1 MLGLY
6 ISGHPLE
13 ELKEQIEMCSNIST
27 LKIREALEEQEQ
39 TGAFALK
46 DGQSVKFAG
55 IINSIKKKY
64 TKNNKIMAF
73 VNIEDLYGNIETI
86 VFENAYQQ
94 AGTALMEESI
104 VLVEGRLSIREEEQS
119 VSIIA
124 NKIVPFGTFPNGKS
138 DTSGTI
144 VTFGNQE
151 TSKRKQLTI
160 NITYLTEAQKDKLR
174 GALKFFTGDRNNTLV
189 AIINKE
195 NKMPAGGIFVN
206 GTTLEEIEE
215 IVGKENVTIEIEN

>member
-6 ISGHPLE
+6 ISGHPLK

-39 TGAFALK
+39 TGAFPLK

-94 AGTALMEESI
+94 AGQALMEESI

-124 NKIVPFGTFPNGKS
+124 NKIVPLSDASGTFSNASS
-138 DTSGTI
+138 DPLTSNNI
-144 VTFGNQE
+144 NV
-151 TSKRKQLTI
+151 KRKQLTI
-160 NITYLTEAQKDKLR
+160 NITNLTEEQKDKLR
-174 GALKFFTGDRNNTLV
+174 GVLKFFTGDRNNAPV
-189 AIINKE
+189 QIINGE

-206 GTTLEEIEE
+206 GSTLEEIEE
-215 IVGKENVTIEIEN
+215 IVGKENVSIGECL

>member
-1 MLGLY
+1 
-6 ISGHPLE
+6 
-13 ELKEQIEMCSNIST
+13 MCSNFST

-39 TGAFALK
+39 TGVFPLK
-46 DGQSVKFAG
+46 DGQTVKFAG

-73 VNIEDLYGNIETI
+73 VSLEDLYGNIETI

-94 AGTALMEESI
+94 AGGALMEESA

-124 NKIVPFGTFPNGKS
+124 NKIVPLSDASGTFPNAS
-138 DTSGTI
+138 CDPLTSNNI
-144 VTFGNQE
+144 NV
-151 TSKRKQLTI
+151 KRKKLTI
-160 NITYLTEAQKDKLR
+160 NITNLTEEQKDKLR
-174 GALKFFTGDRNNTLV
+174 GVLKFFTGDRNNTLV
-189 AIINKE
+189 AIINRE

-215 IVGKENVTIEIEN
+215 IVGKENVTIGDCP

>member
-13 ELKEQIEMCSNIST
+13 ELKEQIEMCSNFST

-39 TGAFALK
+39 TGSFPLK
-46 DGQSVKFAG
+46 DGQNVKFAG

-73 VNIEDLYGNIETI
+73 VNIEDLYGSLETI

-94 AGTALMEESI
+94 AGNTLMEENI

-119 VSIIA
+119 VTIIA
-124 NKIVPFGTFPNGKS
+124 NKIVPLGTFPNGVS
-138 DTSGTI
+138 
-144 VTFGNQE
+144 VPFGNQ
-151 TSKRKQLTI
+151 TQKQRKKLSI
-160 NITYLTEAQKDKLR
+160 NITNLSEEQKDKLR
-174 GALKFFTGDRNNTLV
+174 GALKFFTGDRNNTPV
-189 AIINKE
+189 QIINGE

-206 GTTLEEIEE
+206 GTTIEEIEE
-215 IVGKENVTIEIEN
+215 IVGKENVSIGDCP

>member
-39 TGAFALK
+39 TGAFPLK

-94 AGTALMEESI
+94 AGTVLMEESI

-124 NKIVPFGTFPNGKS
+124 NKIVPLGTFPNGKS

-160 NITYLTEAQKDKLR
+160 NITDLTEEQKDKLR
-174 GALKFFTGDRNNTLV
+174 GALKFFTGDRNNTPVQIL
-189 AIINKE
+189 NGE

-206 GTTLEEIEE
+206 GSTLEEIEE
-215 IVGKENVTIEIEN
+215 IVGKANVSIGDCP

>member
-13 ELKEQIEMCSNIST
+13 ELKEQIEMCSNFST
-27 LKIREALEEQEQ
+27 IKIREALEEQEQ
-39 TGAFALK
+39 TGAFPLK
-46 DGQSVKFAG
+46 DGQTVKFAG

-94 AGTALMEESI
+94 AGTALMEENI
-104 VLVEGRLSIREEEQS
+104 ILVEGRLSIREEEQS

-124 NKIVPFGTFPNGKS
+124 NKIVPLGTFPNGV
-138 DTSGTI
+138 SG
-144 VTFGNQE
+144 TFGNQE
-151 TSKRKQLTI
+151 TPKRKQLTI
-160 NITYLTEAQKDKLR
+160 NITNLTEEQKDKLR

-189 AIINKE
+189 AIINGE
-195 NKMPAGGIFVN
+195 NKLPAGGIFVN
-206 GTTLEEIEE
+206 GSTLEEIEE
-215 IVGKENVTIEIEN
+215 IVGKANFELEVNN

>member
-1 MLGLY
+1 
-6 ISGHPLE
+6 
-13 ELKEQIEMCSNIST
+13 MCSNFST

-39 TGAFALK
+39 TGAFPLK
-46 DGQSVKFAG
+46 DGQAVKFAG

-73 VNIEDLYGNIETI
+73 VNIEDIYGNIETI

-94 AGTALMEESI
+94 AGTALMEENI

-124 NKIVPFGTFPNGKS
+124 NKIAPLGTFPNGES
-138 DTSGTI
+138 
-144 VTFGNQE
+144 VPLGNQE
-151 TSKRKQLTI
+151 IPKRKQLTI
-160 NITYLTEAQKDKLR
+160 NITNLTEEQKDKLR

-189 AIINKE
+189 AIINGE

-215 IVGKENVTIEIEN
+215 IVGKENVTIGDCP

>member
-39 TGAFALK
+39 TGAIQLK
-46 DGQSVKFAG
+46 DGQNVKFAG

-124 NKIVPFGTFPNGKS
+124 NKIVPLGTFPNGVS
-138 DTSGTI
+138 DTFGTS

-151 TSKRKQLTI
+151 IPKRKEITI
-160 NITYLTEAQKDKLR
+160 NITNLAEEQKDKLR
-174 GALKFFTGDRNNTLV
+174 GALKFFTGDRNNTPV
-189 AIINKE
+189 KIINGE

-206 GTTLEEIEE
+206 GSTLEEIEE
-215 IVGKENVTIEIEN
+215 IVGKENVSILG

>member
-39 TGAFALK
+39 TGAFLIK
-46 DGQSVKFAG
+46 DGQNVKFAG

-124 NKIVPFGTFPNGKS
+124 NKIVPLGTFPNGVS
-138 DTSGTI
+138 D
-144 VTFGNQE
+144 TFGNQE
-151 TSKRKQLTI
+151 IPKRKELTI
-160 NITYLTEAQKDKLR
+160 NITNLAEEQKDKLR
-174 GALKFFTGDRNNTLV
+174 GALKFFTGDRNNTPV
-189 AIINKE
+189 KIINGE

-206 GTTLEEIEE
+206 GSTLEEIEE
-215 IVGKENVTIEIEN
+215 IVGKENVSILG